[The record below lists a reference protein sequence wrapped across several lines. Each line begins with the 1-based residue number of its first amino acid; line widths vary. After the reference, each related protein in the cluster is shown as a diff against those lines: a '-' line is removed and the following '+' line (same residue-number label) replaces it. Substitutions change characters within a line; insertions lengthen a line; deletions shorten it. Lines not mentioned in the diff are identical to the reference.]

1 MRKTDA
7 RELVLRIAM
16 ELGGVLAVVV
26 RGLASAAMVVVRAIV
41 QVHAIQIV
49 GDPVLELVNN
59 WY

>member
-16 ELGGVLAVVV
+16 ELVVVLAVVV
-26 RGLASAAMVVVRAIV
+26 RVLAAAAMVVVRAIV